1 MSRWNGAR
9 GLARS
14 GGANHPC
21 PEEAPMPGQF
31 VMSSAGDSGAAVR
44 VLSAGLG
51 DDLATVPRLP
61 EFLAGVPD
69 HRRAQ
74 GRRRRLTSILG
85 LAYAAGAARAKSLV
99 AIAEW
104 AAAAPQTPLDCPG
117 GRPAPRGG
125 ARGAR
130 GGAGEAWAHWM
141 GRGRP
146 PGTWAARAP
155 TTFSPRSR
163 TTSPGCSTPWTPCP
177 GPASRSSM

>member
-21 PEEAPMPGQF
+21 PGEAPMPGQF

-74 GRRRRLTSILG
+74 GRPHRLTPIPG
-85 LAYAAGAARAKSLV
+85 LARAPGSARAESLV
-99 AIAEW
+99 ALAE
-104 AAAAPQTPLDCPG
+104 
-117 GRPAPRGG
+117 
-125 ARGAR
+125 
-130 GGAGEAWAHWM
+130 
-141 GRGRP
+141 
-146 PGTWAARAP
+146 RA
-155 TTFSPRSR
+155 
-163 TTSPGCSTPWTPCP
+163 
-177 GPASRSSM
+177 

>member
-21 PEEAPMPGQF
+21 PEEAAMRGKF

-74 GRRRRLTSILG
+74 GRRHSLTSILG
-85 LAYAAGAARAKSLV
+85 LACAAVAAGAKSLV

-104 AAAAPQTPLDCPG
+104 APAAPAAVLDCFAVPPDPG
-117 GRPAPRGG
+117 GGAQGGRARPPSARPCPAPTP
-125 ARGAR
+125 
-130 GGAGEAWAHWM
+130 AHRM
-141 GRGRP
+141 
-146 PGTWAARAP
+146 
-155 TTFSPRSR
+155 S
-163 TTSPGCSTPWTPCP
+163 
-177 GPASRSSM
+177 

>member
-21 PEEAPMPGQF
+21 PEEAAMRGKF

-74 GRRRRLTSILG
+74 GRRHSLTSILG
-85 LAYAAGAARAKSLV
+85 LACAAGAAGAKPLV
-99 AIAEW
+99 PI
-104 AAAAPQTPLDCPG
+104 PPS
-117 GRPAPRGG
+117 PAP
-125 ARGAR
+125 
-130 GGAGEAWAHWM
+130 
-141 GRGRP
+141 P
-146 PGTWAARAP
+146 PHTP
-155 TTFSPRSR
+155 PPSPAV
-163 TTSPGCSTPWTPCP
+163 PPH
-177 GPASRSSM
+177 